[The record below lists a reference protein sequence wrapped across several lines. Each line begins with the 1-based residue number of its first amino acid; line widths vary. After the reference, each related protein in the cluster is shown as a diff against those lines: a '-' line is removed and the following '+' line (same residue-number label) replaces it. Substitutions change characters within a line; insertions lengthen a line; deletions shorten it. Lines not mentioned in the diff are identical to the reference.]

1 LSHIVK
7 NAIGLIKLRILK
19 NKIKLVVYDFDGV
32 MTDNK
37 VYIDQ
42 NGNEMVQVN
51 RADGLGVAEIKKMNI
66 EQIIMSTETNP
77 VVSARAIKLDIP
89 CLQGLDNK
97 KDALLDYSKKNDIDL
112 KNVAYVGNDINDK
125 YAMAIAGFSFCP
137 ADAHKTIKEI
147 SDHVL
152 KRNGGDGVIRELLD
166 LIKENI

>member
-1 LSHIVK
+1 MID
-7 NAIGLIKLRILK
+7 
-19 NKIKLVVYDFDGV
+19 KIKLIIYDFDGV

-51 RADGLGVAEIKKMNI
+51 RADGLGVAEIKKMEI

-97 KDALLDYSKKNDIDL
+97 KDALLNYSKKNDIDL
-112 KNVAYVGNDINDK
+112 KNVAYVGNDINDND
-125 YAMAIAGFSFCP
+125 AMAIAGFSFCP
-137 ADAHKTIKEI
+137 ADAHETIKEI
-147 SDHVL
+147 SDHIL
-152 KRNGGDGVIRELLD
+152 KRNGGDGVIREIFD
-166 LIKENI
+166 IINSD